1 MVDPQRQ
8 PPVSVATV
16 NDIINAIEDPMASAA
31 SIADVVSSD
40 PGLTAR
46 TLGLANS
53 AFYGLVRTVS
63 DIRQAVALVGMEM
76 VRTLAISGASG
87 LLDAEGGVPHL
98 RDHALRVAAGARL
111 LAPRVSVRSS
121 DAFTAGLLHD
131 LGELL
136 LWQQDP
142 DGYPAVLTQATDH
155 ADQLAIEHDL
165 YQTDHAVLAA
175 EHLFVWRLPEP
186 IVDAVGDHHDPGPT
200 SDNLTVVVAAADELA
215 GPAGTSGL
223 ALELLGVD
231 VTAADALREAVDV
244 EQGEL
249 RGLLAV

>member
-16 NDIINAIEDPMASAA
+16 NDIVIAIEDPMASAG
-31 SIADVVSSD
+31 SIAEVVSSD

-53 AFYGLVRTVS
+53 AFYGLARTVG

-87 LLDAEGGVPHL
+87 LLDEANGVPHL
-98 RDHALRVAAGARL
+98 RDHALRVAAAARL

-131 LGELL
+131 IGELL
-136 LWQQDP
+136 LWQGDP
-142 DGYPAVLTQATDH
+142 EGYPAVHDKASDA
-155 ADQLAIEHDL
+155 ADQLAIETDL
-165 YQTDHAVLAA
+165 YKTDHAILAA
-175 EHLFVWRLPEP
+175 EHLFLWRLPEP
-186 IVDAVGDHHDPGPT
+186 IVDAVGDHHDPSPT

-215 GPAGTSGL
+215 GPAGTADL
-223 ALELLGVD
+223 ALGLLGLD
-231 VTAADALREAVDV
+231 EADADALRDLVEA
-244 EQGEL
+244 EHAEL
-249 RGLLAV
+249 RGLLSV